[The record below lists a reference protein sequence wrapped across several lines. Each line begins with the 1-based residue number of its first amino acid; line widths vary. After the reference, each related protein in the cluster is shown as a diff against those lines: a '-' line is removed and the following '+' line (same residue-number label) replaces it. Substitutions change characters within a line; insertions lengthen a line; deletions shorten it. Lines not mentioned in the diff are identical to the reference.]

1 MKGLH
6 WHYTEE
12 TENILFSV
20 IWAFSEYKFYG
31 LIINKNTYTYLTFL
45 YFLIQIKSL
54 RESRVDNKD
63 DKYCIIYD
71 NPNIHKTKVIKKFA
85 EKNKIKILT
94 IPPYWPVLNAAEK
107 LILSMKKKIQKWNDE
122 RRYVYCY

>member
-6 WHYTEE
+6 GHYTEE

-31 LIINKNTYTYLTFL
+31 LIINKNANTHHTFL
-45 YFLIQIKSL
+45 HFIIQIKSL

-71 NPNIHKTKVIKKFA
+71 NTSIHKTKVIKKFA

-94 IPPYWPVLNAAEK
+94 IPPYWPVLNATEK
-107 LILSMKKKIQKWNDE
+107 LILSMTKKIQKWNDE
-122 RRYVYCY
+122 GRY